1 MIKNLYYCRKCGS
14 IDKSKFSEFRG
25 ILCCTCCGSIG
36 YKNEFTSE
44 QKQPSFW
51 CFMCQADS
59 EKGAKFA
66 EWKGVVI
73 CLSCGQIGDKAGF
86 TVRGTGHTAPECD
99 DMLGDPCG
107 CSLKKAVQS
116 LTEQSNENTLAVAL
130 MFDKMNRLEQKLP
143 DE

>member
-25 ILCCTCCGSIG
+25 IVCCACYGPG
-36 YKNEFTSE
+36 R
-44 QKQPSFW
+44 
-51 CFMCQADS
+51 
-59 EKGAKFA
+59 
-66 EWKGVVI
+66 
-73 CLSCGQIGDKAGF
+73 
-86 TVRGTGHTAPECD
+86 TVSGCD
-99 DMLGDPCG
+99 DMPDDPCD